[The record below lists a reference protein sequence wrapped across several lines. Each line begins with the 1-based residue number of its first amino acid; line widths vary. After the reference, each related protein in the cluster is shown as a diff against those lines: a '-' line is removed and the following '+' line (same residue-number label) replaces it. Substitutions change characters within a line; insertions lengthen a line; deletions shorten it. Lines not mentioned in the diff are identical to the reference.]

1 MKPLLVLA
9 GMTLL
14 AGCAKDTEDRMFF
27 EQGWLKPERAAE
39 LRMYGER
46 EKVSLKQLTKA
57 ENE

>member
-1 MKPLLVLA
+1 MKPLLVLG

-14 AGCAKDTEDRMFF
+14 AGCAKDTEDRIFF

-39 LRMYGER
+39 IRMYGER

-57 ENE
+57 EKE

>member
-1 MKPLLVLA
+1 
-9 GMTLL
+9 MTLL

-46 EKVSLKQLTKA
+46 EKVTLKQLTKA